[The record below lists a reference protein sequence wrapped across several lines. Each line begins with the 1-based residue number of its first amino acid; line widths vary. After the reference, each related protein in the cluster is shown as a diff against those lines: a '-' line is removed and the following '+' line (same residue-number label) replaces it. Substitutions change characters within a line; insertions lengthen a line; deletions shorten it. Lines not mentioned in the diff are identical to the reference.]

1 MLPVFL
7 RKVSTIHSL
16 YFKFRHKRNSGEIM
30 KRIFALC
37 LLITLTIQPLIAD
50 EGMYLLNN
58 LPLKAMRKAGLRMKF
73 DIDDQTG
80 YPKIAAGV
88 VNLNGASASFIS
100 PEGLILTNHHV
111 AFSGIQQLSTLEDNI
126 LEKGFLAHNRDEE
139 RHVPRFRASIT
150 ISFEDVTLE
159 ILHGLTDTMD
169 PATRY
174 DSVDYRIK
182 RMIAREEKGN
192 EKVLIRSFYNGKSYY
207 LIRRLEFN
215 DVRLVYTP
223 PRAIGEFGGNVDNW
237 MWPRHTGDF
246 TILRVYADSENNPAE
261 YSEDNIPY
269 QPLHYFPLSA
279 KGLKPG
285 DFTMILGYPGRTQRY
300 LTSRE
305 AAFTLNVEYPEAIR
319 HFEFLVGLMD
329 SLGTE
334 NPEKALKFASRI
346 KGINNYKKKYQG
358 MLDGLKSRDVVGE
371 KRALEEKLLQY
382 DENRAVL
389 HQLDELQEEYETSYH
404 AREQFYNLQ
413 RDPRLVAVASDLV
426 RWNNE
431 KKKPDLERERGFQQ
445 RDYDKQL
452 HSMAYYMSAY
462 DETLDKI
469 LLRHHLTQMMKTPL
483 SERIPFIDSLLSM
496 TEGKSVTQVVGA
508 FVENLYSET
517 QLMDPDFRL
526 RLLDMTPEE
535 FSKIKDPLV
544 LFASSLEKQAREF
557 REESN
562 KRSGQKMILMP
573 HYFDALKDFLAHA
586 IYPDAN
592 GTLRCSY
599 GHIKG
604 YSPADAIWYEPFTTL
619 TGVWEKDR
627 GEHPFN
633 VPESIKSIRLNQN
646 NHAFY
651 DKRLQD
657 FPVNFLHTMDITNG
671 NSGSAVFDKKG
682 RIVGV
687 AFDGNY
693 EAMTSDWIYDK
704 DLTRAISVDIRY
716 LLLVLSEVEKAEK
729 LLRELTI
736 IQ

>member
-1 MLPVFL
+1 L
-7 RKVSTIHSL
+7 
-16 YFKFRHKRNSGEIM
+16 
-30 KRIFALC
+30 
-37 LLITLTIQPLIAD
+37 QPLYAV

-58 LPLKAMRKAGLRMKF
+58 LPLKSMRKAGLRMKF
-73 DIDDQTG
+73 DIDPQTG

-111 AFSGIQQLSTLEDNI
+111 AFSGIQLLSTLEDNI
-126 LEKGFLAHNRDEE
+126 LEKGFLARNRDEE

-150 ISFEDVTLE
+150 TSFEDVTPE
-159 ILHGLTDTMD
+159 ILHGLTETMN
-169 PATRY
+169 PVERY

-182 RMIAREEKGN
+182 RIIAREEKGH

-223 PRAIGEFGGNVDNW
+223 PRAIGEFGGNIDNW

-261 YSEDNIPY
+261 YSENNIPY
-269 QPLHYFPLSA
+269 QPIHYFPLSV

-300 LTSRE
+300 LTARE

-319 HFEFLVGLMD
+319 HFEFLVDLMD
-329 SLGTE
+329 SLGAE

-346 KGINNYKKKYQG
+346 KGLNNYQKKYQG
-358 MLDGLKSRDVVGE
+358 MLDGLKNRDIVGE
-371 KRALEEKLLQY
+371 KQDLEEKLRLD
-382 DENRAVL
+382 DENKVIL
-389 HQLDELQEEYETSYH
+389 HQLDELQEEYETSYY
-404 AREQFYNLQ
+404 AREQFFNLQ

-426 RWNNE
+426 RWNHE

-445 RDYDKQL
+445 RDYDKQQR
-452 HSMAYYMSAY
+452 SMAYYMSAY

-469 LLRHHLTQMMKTPL
+469 LLHHHLTQMLKAPA
-483 SERIPFIDSLLSM
+483 SERIPFIDSLFST
-496 TEGKSVTQVVGA
+496 TEGKSVTEVVEI

-517 QLMDPDFRL
+517 QLMDPDFRQ
-526 RLLDMTPEE
+526 RLLDITPKE
-535 FSKIKDPLV
+535 FNKIQDPLI
-544 LFASSLEKQAREF
+544 LFAHSLEKQAREF
-557 REESN
+557 REEDK
-562 KRSGQKMILMP
+562 KRSGRRMVLMP
-573 HYFDALKDFLAHA
+573 HYFDALKDFMDHV
-586 IYPDAN
+586 YPDAN
-592 GTLRCSY
+592 GTLRCTY
-599 GHIKG
+599 GHIQG

-627 GEHPFN
+627 GEYPFI

-646 NHAFY
+646 NQTFY

-682 RIVGV
+682 RIVGI

-693 EAMTSDWIYDK
+693 EAMTSDWIYD
-704 DLTRAISVDIRY
+704 DQLTRAISVDIRY
-716 LLLVLSEVEKAEK
+716 LLLNLTDIEKAEN
-729 LLRELTI
+729 LLNELTI

>member
-1 MLPVFL
+1 
-7 RKVSTIHSL
+7 
-16 YFKFRHKRNSGEIM
+16 M
-30 KRIFALC
+30 KQILVLC
-37 LLITLTIQPLIAD
+37 LFISLILQPLYAV

-58 LPLKAMRKAGLRMKF
+58 LPLKSMRKAGLRMKF
-73 DIDDQTG
+73 DIDPQTG

-111 AFSGIQQLSTLEDNI
+111 AFSGIQLLSTLEDNI
-126 LEKGFLAHNRDEE
+126 LEKGFLARNRDEE

-150 ISFEDVTLE
+150 TSFEDVTPE
-159 ILHGLTDTMD
+159 ILHGLTETMN
-169 PATRY
+169 PVERY

-182 RMIAREEKGN
+182 RIIAREEKGH

-223 PRAIGEFGGNVDNW
+223 PRAIGEFGGNIDNW

-261 YSEDNIPY
+261 YSENNIPY
-269 QPLHYFPLSA
+269 QPIHYFPLSV

-300 LTSRE
+300 LTARE

-319 HFEFLVGLMD
+319 HFEFLVDLMD
-329 SLGTE
+329 SLGAE

-346 KGINNYKKKYQG
+346 KGLNNYQKKYQG
-358 MLDGLKSRDVVGE
+358 MLDGLKNRDIVGE
-371 KRALEEKLLQY
+371 KQDLEEKLRLD
-382 DENRAVL
+382 DENKVIL
-389 HQLDELQEEYETSYH
+389 HQLDELQEEYETSYY
-404 AREQFYNLQ
+404 AREQFFNLQ

-426 RWNNE
+426 RWNHE

-445 RDYDKQL
+445 RDYDKQQR
-452 HSMAYYMSAY
+452 SMAYYMSAY

-469 LLRHHLTQMMKTPL
+469 LLHHHLTQMLKAPA
-483 SERIPFIDSLLSM
+483 SERIPFIDSLFS
-496 TEGKSVTQVVGA
+496 TTAGKSVTEVVEI

-517 QLMDPDFRL
+517 QLMDPDFRQ
-526 RLLDMTPEE
+526 RLLDITPKE
-535 FSKIKDPLV
+535 FNKIQDPLI
-544 LFASSLEKQAREF
+544 LFAHSLEKQAREF
-557 REESN
+557 REEDK
-562 KRSGQKMILMP
+562 KRSGRRMVLMP
-573 HYFDALKDFLAHA
+573 HYFDALKDFMDHV
-586 IYPDAN
+586 YPDAN
-592 GTLRCSY
+592 GTLRCTY
-599 GHIKG
+599 GHIQG

-627 GEHPFN
+627 GEYPFI

-646 NHAFY
+646 NQTFY

-682 RIVGV
+682 RIVGI

-693 EAMTSDWIYDK
+693 EAMTSDWIYD
-704 DLTRAISVDIRY
+704 DQLTRAISVDIRY
-716 LLLVLSEVEKAEK
+716 LLLNLTDIEKAEN
-729 LLRELTI
+729 LLNELTI

>member
-1 MLPVFL
+1 
-7 RKVSTIHSL
+7 
-16 YFKFRHKRNSGEIM
+16 M
-30 KRIFALC
+30 KQILVLC
-37 LLITLTIQPLIAD
+37 LFISLILQPLYAV

-58 LPLKAMRKAGLRMKF
+58 LPLKSMRKAGLRMKF
-73 DIDDQTG
+73 DIDPQTG
-80 YPKIAAGV
+80 YAKIAAGV

-111 AFSGIQQLSTLEDNI
+111 AFSGIQLLSTLEDNI
-126 LEKGFLAHNRDEE
+126 LEKGFLARNRDEE

-150 ISFEDVTLE
+150 TSFEDVTPE
-159 ILHGLTDTMD
+159 ILHGLTETMN
-169 PATRY
+169 PVERY

-182 RMIAREEKGN
+182 RIIAREEKGH

-223 PRAIGEFGGNVDNW
+223 PRAIGEFGGNIDNW

-261 YSEDNIPY
+261 YSENNIPY
-269 QPLHYFPLSA
+269 QPIHYFPLSV

-300 LTSRE
+300 LTARE

-319 HFEFLVGLMD
+319 HFEFLVDLMD
-329 SLGTE
+329 SLGAE

-346 KGINNYKKKYQG
+346 KGLNNYQKKYQG
-358 MLDGLKSRDVVGE
+358 MLDGLKNRDIVGE
-371 KRALEEKLLQY
+371 KQDLEEKLRLD
-382 DENRAVL
+382 DENKVIL
-389 HQLDELQEEYETSYH
+389 HQLDELQEEYETSYY
-404 AREQFYNLQ
+404 AREQFFNLQ

-426 RWNNE
+426 RWNHE

-445 RDYDKQL
+445 RDYDKQQR
-452 HSMAYYMSAY
+452 SMAYYMSAY

-469 LLRHHLTQMMKTPL
+469 LLHHHLTQMLKAPA
-483 SERIPFIDSLLSM
+483 SERIPFIDSLFS
-496 TEGKSVTQVVGA
+496 TTAGKSVTEVVEI

-517 QLMDPDFRL
+517 QLMDPDFRQ
-526 RLLDMTPEE
+526 RLLDITPKE
-535 FSKIKDPLV
+535 FNKIQDPLI
-544 LFASSLEKQAREF
+544 LFAHSLEKQAREF
-557 REESN
+557 REEDK
-562 KRSGQKMILMP
+562 KRSGRRMVLMP
-573 HYFDALKDFLAHA
+573 HYFDALKDFMDHV
-586 IYPDAN
+586 YPDAN
-592 GTLRCSY
+592 GTLRCTY
-599 GHIKG
+599 GHIQG

-627 GEHPFN
+627 GEYPFI

-646 NHAFY
+646 NQTFY

-682 RIVGV
+682 RIVGI

-693 EAMTSDWIYDK
+693 EAMTSDWIYD
-704 DLTRAISVDIRY
+704 DQLTRAISVDIRY
-716 LLLVLSEVEKAEK
+716 LLLNLTDIEKAEN
-729 LLRELTI
+729 LLNELTI

>member
-1 MLPVFL
+1 
-7 RKVSTIHSL
+7 
-16 YFKFRHKRNSGEIM
+16 M
-30 KRIFALC
+30 KRILVFC
-37 LLITLTIQPLIAD
+37 LFIISTLQILYAV
-50 EGMYLLNN
+50 EGMYLLNK
-58 LPLKAMRKAGLRMKF
+58 LPLKSMRKAGLRMKF
-73 DIDDQTG
+73 DGDPQTG

-126 LEKGFLAHNRDEE
+126 LEKGFLARNHDEE

-150 ISFEDVTLE
+150 ISFEDVTQE
-159 ILHGLTDTMD
+159 ILHGLTDTMN
-169 PATRY
+169 PVARY

-182 RMIAREEKGN
+182 RIIAREEKGH
-192 EKVLIRSFYNGKSYY
+192 EKVLIRSFYNGKSYF

-223 PRAIGEFGGNVDNW
+223 PRAIGEFGGNIDNW

-269 QPLHYFPLSA
+269 QPIHYFPLSV

-300 LTSRE
+300 LTARE

-319 HFEFLVGLMD
+319 HFEFLVDLMD
-329 SLGTE
+329 SLGAA
-334 NPEKALKFASRI
+334 NPEKTLKFASRI
-346 KGINNYKKKYQG
+346 KGLNNYKKKYQG
-358 MLDGLKSRDVVGE
+358 MLDGLKSRDVIGE
-371 KRALEEKLLQY
+371 KQTLEEKLYHQGKNRDILQ
-382 DENRAVL
+382 
-389 HQLDELQEEYETSYH
+389 QLDKLQKAYETNYH
-404 AREQFYNLQ
+404 AREKFYNLQ
-413 RDPRLVAVASDLV
+413 RDPRLVAIASDLV
-426 RWNNE
+426 RWNHE

-445 RDYDKQL
+445 RDYDKQQR
-452 HSMAYYMSAY
+452 SMAYYMSAY

-469 LLRHHLTQMMKTPL
+469 LLHHHLTQMLKAPAT
-483 SERIPFIDSLLSM
+483 ERIPLIDSLFSM
-496 TEGKSVTQVVGA
+496 IKGESVSQVVGR

-517 QLMDPDFRL
+517 RLTDPDFRQ

-535 FSKIKDPLV
+535 FIKIQDPCI
-544 LFASSLEKQAREF
+544 LFACLLEKQAREI
-557 REESN
+557 REEGK
-562 KRSGQKMILMP
+562 KRAGQRMVLMP
-573 HYFDALKDFLAHA
+573 PYFDALKDFLDHT

-592 GTLRCSY
+592 GTLRCSF
-599 GHIKG
+599 GHIQG

-627 GEHPFN
+627 DEHPFN
-633 VPESIKSIRLNQN
+633 VPEPIKSIRLNQN
-646 NHAFY
+646 NQVFY
-651 DKRLQD
+651 DKGLED

-682 RIVGV
+682 RIVGI

-693 EAMTSDWIYDK
+693 EAMTSDWIYD
-704 DLTRAISVDIRY
+704 DQLTRAISVDIRY
-716 LLLVLSEVEKAEK
+716 LLLNLTEIEKAK
-729 LLRELTI
+729 DLLNELTI

>member
-1 MLPVFL
+1 L
-7 RKVSTIHSL
+7 
-16 YFKFRHKRNSGEIM
+16 
-30 KRIFALC
+30 
-37 LLITLTIQPLIAD
+37 QPLYAV

-58 LPLKAMRKAGLRMKF
+58 LPLKSMRKAGLRMKF
-73 DIDDQTG
+73 DIDPQTG
-80 YPKIAAGV
+80 YAKIAAGV

-111 AFSGIQQLSTLEDNI
+111 AFSGIQLLSTLEDNI
-126 LEKGFLAHNRDEE
+126 LEKGFLARNRDEE

-150 ISFEDVTLE
+150 TSFEDVTPE
-159 ILHGLTDTMD
+159 ILHGLTETMN
-169 PATRY
+169 PVERY

-182 RMIAREEKGN
+182 RIIAREEKGH

-223 PRAIGEFGGNVDNW
+223 PRAIGEFGGNIDNW

-261 YSEDNIPY
+261 YSENNIPY
-269 QPLHYFPLSA
+269 QPIHYFPLSV

-300 LTSRE
+300 LTARE

-319 HFEFLVGLMD
+319 HFEFLVDLMD
-329 SLGTE
+329 SLGAE

-346 KGINNYKKKYQG
+346 KGLNNYQKKYQG
-358 MLDGLKSRDVVGE
+358 MLDGLKNRDIVGE
-371 KRALEEKLLQY
+371 KQDLEEKLRLD
-382 DENRAVL
+382 DENKVIL
-389 HQLDELQEEYETSYH
+389 PQLDELQEEYETSYY
-404 AREQFYNLQ
+404 AREQFFNLQ

-426 RWNNE
+426 RWNHE

-445 RDYDKQL
+445 RDYDKQQR
-452 HSMAYYMSAY
+452 SMAYYMSAY

-469 LLRHHLTQMMKTPL
+469 LLHHHLTQMLKAPA
-483 SERIPFIDSLLSM
+483 SERIPFIDSLFST
-496 TEGKSVTQVVGA
+496 TEGKSVTEVVEI

-517 QLMDPDFRL
+517 QLMDPDFRQ
-526 RLLDMTPEE
+526 RLLDITPKE
-535 FSKIKDPLV
+535 FNKIQDPLI
-544 LFASSLEKQAREF
+544 LFAHSLEKQAREF
-557 REESN
+557 REEDK
-562 KRSGQKMILMP
+562 KRSGRRMVLMP
-573 HYFDALKDFLAHA
+573 HYFDALKDFMDHV
-586 IYPDAN
+586 YPDAN
-592 GTLRCSY
+592 GTLRCTY
-599 GHIKG
+599 GHIQG

-627 GEHPFN
+627 GEYPFI

-646 NHAFY
+646 NQTFY

-682 RIVGV
+682 RIVGI

-693 EAMTSDWIYDK
+693 EAMTSDWIYD
-704 DLTRAISVDIRY
+704 DQLTRAISVDIRY
-716 LLLVLSEVEKAEK
+716 LLLNLTDIEKAEN
-729 LLRELTI
+729 LLNELTI

>member
-1 MLPVFL
+1 L
-7 RKVSTIHSL
+7 
-16 YFKFRHKRNSGEIM
+16 
-30 KRIFALC
+30 
-37 LLITLTIQPLIAD
+37 QPLYAV

-58 LPLKAMRKAGLRMKF
+58 LPLKSMRKAGLRMKF
-73 DIDDQTG
+73 DIDPQTG
-80 YPKIAAGV
+80 YAKIAAGV

-111 AFSGIQQLSTLEDNI
+111 AFSGIQLLSTLEDNI
-126 LEKGFLAHNRDEE
+126 LEKGFLARNRDEE

-150 ISFEDVTLE
+150 TSFEDVTPE
-159 ILHGLTDTMD
+159 ILHGLTETMN
-169 PATRY
+169 PVERY

-182 RMIAREEKGN
+182 RIIAREEKGH

-223 PRAIGEFGGNVDNW
+223 PRAIGEFGGNIDNW

-261 YSEDNIPY
+261 YSENNIPY
-269 QPLHYFPLSA
+269 QPIHYFPLSV

-300 LTSRE
+300 LTARE

-319 HFEFLVGLMD
+319 HFEFLVDLMD
-329 SLGTE
+329 SLGAE

-346 KGINNYKKKYQG
+346 KGLNNYQKKYQG
-358 MLDGLKSRDVVGE
+358 MLDGLKNRDIVGE
-371 KRALEEKLLQY
+371 KQDLEEKLRLD
-382 DENRAVL
+382 DENKVIL
-389 HQLDELQEEYETSYH
+389 HQLDELQEEYETSYY
-404 AREQFYNLQ
+404 AREQFFNLQ

-426 RWNNE
+426 RWNHE

-445 RDYDKQL
+445 RDYDKQQR
-452 HSMAYYMSAY
+452 SMAYYMSAY

-469 LLRHHLTQMMKTPL
+469 LLHHHLTQMLKAPA
-483 SERIPFIDSLLSM
+483 SERIPFIDSLFST
-496 TEGKSVTQVVGA
+496 TEGKSVTEVVEI

-517 QLMDPDFRL
+517 QLMDPDFRQ
-526 RLLDMTPEE
+526 RLLDITPKE
-535 FSKIKDPLV
+535 FNKIQDPLI
-544 LFASSLEKQAREF
+544 LFAHSLEKQAREF
-557 REESN
+557 REEDK
-562 KRSGQKMILMP
+562 KRSGRRMVLMP
-573 HYFDALKDFLAHA
+573 HYFDALKDFMDHV
-586 IYPDAN
+586 YPDAN
-592 GTLRCSY
+592 GTLRCTY
-599 GHIKG
+599 GHIQG

-627 GEHPFN
+627 GEYPFI

-646 NHAFY
+646 NQTFY

-682 RIVGV
+682 RIVGI

-693 EAMTSDWIYDK
+693 EAMTSDWIYD
-704 DLTRAISVDIRY
+704 DQLTRAISVDIRY
-716 LLLVLSEVEKAEK
+716 LLLNLTDIEKAEN
-729 LLRELTI
+729 LLNELTI

>member
-1 MLPVFL
+1 
-7 RKVSTIHSL
+7 
-16 YFKFRHKRNSGEIM
+16 
-30 KRIFALC
+30 
-37 LLITLTIQPLIAD
+37 
-50 EGMYLLNN
+50 MYLLNN
-58 LPLKAMRKAGLRMKF
+58 LPLKSMRKAGLRMKF
-73 DIDDQTG
+73 DIDPQTG

-111 AFSGIQQLSTLEDNI
+111 AFSGIQLLSTLEDNI
-126 LEKGFLAHNRDEE
+126 LEKGFLARNRDEE

-150 ISFEDVTLE
+150 TSFEDVTPE
-159 ILHGLTDTMD
+159 ILHGLTETMN
-169 PATRY
+169 PVERY

-182 RMIAREEKGN
+182 RIIAREEKGH

-223 PRAIGEFGGNVDNW
+223 PRAIGEFGGNIDNW

-261 YSEDNIPY
+261 YSENNIPY
-269 QPLHYFPLSA
+269 QPIHYFPLSV

-300 LTSRE
+300 LTARE

-319 HFEFLVGLMD
+319 HFEFLVDLMD
-329 SLGTE
+329 SLGAE

-346 KGINNYKKKYQG
+346 KGLNNYQKKYQG
-358 MLDGLKSRDVVGE
+358 MLDGLKNRDIVGE
-371 KRALEEKLLQY
+371 KQDLEEKLRLD
-382 DENRAVL
+382 DENKVIL
-389 HQLDELQEEYETSYH
+389 HQLDELQEEYETSYY
-404 AREQFYNLQ
+404 AREQFFNLQ

-426 RWNNE
+426 RWNHE

-445 RDYDKQL
+445 RDYDKQQR
-452 HSMAYYMSAY
+452 SMAYYMSAY

-469 LLRHHLTQMMKTPL
+469 LLHHHLTQMLKAPA
-483 SERIPFIDSLLSM
+483 SERIPFIDSLFST
-496 TEGKSVTQVVGA
+496 TEGKSVTEVVEI

-517 QLMDPDFRL
+517 QLMDPDFRQ
-526 RLLDMTPEE
+526 RLLDITPKE
-535 FSKIKDPLV
+535 FNKIQDPLI
-544 LFASSLEKQAREF
+544 LFAHSLEKQAREF
-557 REESN
+557 REEDK
-562 KRSGQKMILMP
+562 KRSGRRMVLMP
-573 HYFDALKDFLAHA
+573 HYFDALKDFMDHV
-586 IYPDAN
+586 YPDAN
-592 GTLRCSY
+592 GTLRCTY
-599 GHIKG
+599 GHIQG

-627 GEHPFN
+627 GEYPFI

-646 NHAFY
+646 NQTFY

-682 RIVGV
+682 RIVGI

-693 EAMTSDWIYDK
+693 EAMTSDWIYD
-704 DLTRAISVDIRY
+704 DQLTRAISVDIRY
-716 LLLVLSEVEKAEK
+716 LLLNLTDIEKAEN
-729 LLRELTI
+729 LLNELTI